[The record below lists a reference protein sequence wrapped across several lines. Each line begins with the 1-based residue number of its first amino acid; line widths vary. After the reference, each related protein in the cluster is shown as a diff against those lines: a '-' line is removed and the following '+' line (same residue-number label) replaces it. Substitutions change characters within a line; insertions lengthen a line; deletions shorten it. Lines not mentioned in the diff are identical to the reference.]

1 MKLAEID
8 ELIKPMLLAV
18 LKVKIRELLLLS
30 IITVSSIIILL
41 LLRIVRSLE
50 LIDLVILERLGW
62 KISNSSIDISRGPI

>member
-50 LIDLVILERLGW
+50 LIDLVILERLG
-62 KISNSSIDISRGPI
+62 

>member
-18 LKVKIRELLLLS
+18 LKVKIRELLLLF

-50 LIDLVILERLGW
+50 LIDLVILERLG
-62 KISNSSIDISRGPI
+62 